1 MLPLTQHAKDKLSIY
16 GIDETEV
23 EAGLDEVI
31 FDCDDRSEK
40 SEIKVIE
47 IQNVL
52 FVVVISV
59 DTNKIIT
66 IYRTDYI
73 TIENRR
79 RAGRWICR

>member
-16 GIDETEV
+16 GIAETEI
-23 EAGLDEVI
+23 EAGLDGVI
-31 FDCDDRSEK
+31 LDCNDVIEK

-47 IQNVL
+47 IREIL
-52 FVVVISV
+52 FVLVISLE
-59 DTNKIIT
+59 TNKIIT

-79 RAGRWICR
+79 RAGRWICC